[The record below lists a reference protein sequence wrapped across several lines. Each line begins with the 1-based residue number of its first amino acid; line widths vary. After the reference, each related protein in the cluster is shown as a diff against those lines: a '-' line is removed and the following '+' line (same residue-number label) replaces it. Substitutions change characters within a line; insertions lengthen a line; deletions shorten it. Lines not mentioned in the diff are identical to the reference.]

1 VSDATP
7 EVQPVTENQPQ
18 ATTMETLTPRGAIS
32 GTVKKVEL
40 GGLHV
45 DIGVGV
51 DGVAHISTL
60 TTADGQPV
68 TRVADTFKV
77 GDAFNGYVTRVIVDR
92 KRIDLT
98 MRKPATYDWHNL
110 KPGSILNSVKVVAV
124 ENFGAFVNFDG
135 PKDGLIPFNLMP
147 KGMRPKVGDT
157 IETVW
162 VIEVNEQKHRVG
174 LTMSEPP
181 AVPWE
186 SIQRGGE
193 FTGRV
198 TRFERNGAY
207 VDFGAEREG
216 LIRPAA
222 IGAGYADMRTVVSEG
237 EEVTVQ
243 VIKVDSVRKII
254 DLTLPGINPE
264 EFALSSG
271 PEETISPFAAALAR
285 AQKAAKR
292 AANAS
297 SAASPTKKV
306 NPANDLL
313 DRTIQQI
320 QDAKK

>member
-1 VSDATP
+1 L
-7 EVQPVTENQPQ
+7 
-18 ATTMETLTPRGAIS
+18 ETLIARSAVS
-32 GTVKKVEL
+32 GTVTKVEL
-40 GGLHV
+40 GGVHV
-45 DIGVGV
+45 DIGIGV

-60 TTADGQPV
+60 TTAEGQPV
-68 TRVADTFKV
+68 TRVADAFKV
-77 GDAFNGYVTRVIVDR
+77 GDTFNGFVSRISVER
-92 KRIDLT
+92 KRVDLT
-98 MRKPATYDWHNL
+98 MRKPAAYDWHNL
-110 KPGSILNSVKVVAV
+110 KPGGILKDVKVVAV

-181 AVPWE
+181 AVPWD
-186 SIQRGGE
+186 SIQRGSD

-237 EEVTVQ
+237 EEVTVR
-243 VIKVDSVRKII
+243 VIKVDAVRKII

-271 PEETISPFAAALAR
+271 PEETVSPFAAALAK

-292 AANAS
+292 ASNAAPS
-297 SAASPTKKV
+297 SPVATKKV